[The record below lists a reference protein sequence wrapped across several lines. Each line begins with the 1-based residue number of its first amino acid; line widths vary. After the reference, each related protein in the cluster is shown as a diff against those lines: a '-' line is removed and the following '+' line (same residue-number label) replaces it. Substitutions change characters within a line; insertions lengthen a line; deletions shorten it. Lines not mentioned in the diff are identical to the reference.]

1 MQMLVA
7 VQRVTKIPK
16 NPHSTS
22 VQGTKVAWVTQNKL
36 FLVHLQL
43 QNKNFKA
50 NSLKW
55 SEIIYF
61 LQGGLV
67 RKW

>member
-1 MQMLVA
+1 M
-7 VQRVTKIPK
+7 
-16 NPHSTS
+16 
-22 VQGTKVAWVTQNKL
+22 

-50 NSLKW
+50 NSLKL

>member
-1 MQMLVA
+1 M
-7 VQRVTKIPK
+7 
-16 NPHSTS
+16 
-22 VQGTKVAWVTQNKL
+22 

-50 NSLKW
+50 NSLKC
-55 SEIIYF
+55 EIIYF